1 MLIIEF
7 TANGKVKL
15 EVGKIR
21 DARIVGKALN
31 SAGIKYSA
39 FELSQIDLGKA
50 DEEQGEKQP
59 EKQPELPA
67 A

>member
-15 EVGKIR
+15 DIGKIK

-39 FELSQIDLGKA
+39 FELSQVDLDKA
-50 DEEQGEKQP
+50 DQGENKEPGEKQG
-59 EKQPELPA
+59 ELPPV
-67 A
+67 